1 MYFTLK
7 QAELILDR
15 PEDCIAEHLNE
26 EYGKDLVEER
36 ISFIYTNLERPEKEL
51 PDSLQPVDIA
61 ILENCVTCNTIM
73 ARIDDCVI
81 WKDGCTKKEQGAYKN
96 SMHSLVKKLNKMG
109 CDIEDNW
116 ELYY

>member
-7 QAELILDR
+7 QSELILDR

-26 EYGKDLVEER
+26 EYGEDLVQER
-36 ISFIYTNLERPEKEL
+36 ISFIYANLGSPQKEL
-51 PDSLQPVDIA
+51 PDTLQPVDIA
-61 ILENCVTCNTIM
+61 ILENCLTCNTIM
-73 ARIDDCVI
+73 ARINDCVEFN
-81 WKDGCTKKEQGAYKN
+81 DGCTRKEQGAYKN
-96 SMHSLVKKLNKMG
+96 AMHGLVKKLNKMG